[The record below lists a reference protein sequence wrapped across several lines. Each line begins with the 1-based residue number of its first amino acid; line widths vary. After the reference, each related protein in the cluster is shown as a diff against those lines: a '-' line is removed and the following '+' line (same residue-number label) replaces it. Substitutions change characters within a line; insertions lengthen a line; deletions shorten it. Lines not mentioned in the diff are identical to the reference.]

1 MDELFFKKDEQS
13 VISVSELNKKAK
25 SLLEKGIP
33 KLWIEGEISNLAKP
47 ASGHMYF
54 SLKDEMSQI
63 RCAWFRQRQLQNT
76 LNIVNGSKMLALG
89 KIGLYEP
96 RGEYQFIV
104 EKMEIAGEGDLK
116 RKYEDLKRKLSAEG
130 IFSEE
135 NKSELPN
142 LPKRIGVITSP
153 SGAAV
158 QDILTVLNRR
168 FPIIPI
174 IIFPV
179 AVQGEQAAPQIQNA
193 LEKANFRA
201 DCDLLILARGGG
213 SLEDLWAF
221 NEEIV
226 ARAIFDSEIPIISAI
241 GHETDVTISD
251 FTADLRAPTPSGAAE
266 LAVPD
271 QHDWIKSID
280 NISEKINTIITQ
292 QINSKSQ
299 LSDWINKRLSQSSPM
314 MTVKRQIEKSNNLQK
329 MLSSSILQNL
339 SRQEK
344 NIHQLKSNLN
354 EVSPR
359 LKIHTQLSRIKEL
372 NQKITSCSDHL
383 LEGLNNRIKLAS
395 KTLNSVSPLRTLDR
409 GYAIARDAKTKNVIM
424 SADAIEIE
432 NDIEVKLA
440 KGEIKVTVI
449 EKHSD

>member
-1 MDELFFKKDEQS
+1 MDELIFKKDEQS

-63 RCAWFRQRQLQNT
+63 RCAWFKQRQLQNT
-76 LNIVNGSKMLALG
+76 LNIVNGTKMLALG

-116 RKYEDLKRKLSAEG
+116 RKYEDLKKKLSAEG

-142 LPKRIGVITSP
+142 LPKKIGVITSP

-271 QHDWIKSID
+271 QYDWIKSID

-299 LSDWINKRLSQSSPM
+299 LSDWINKRLSQSSPK
-314 MTVKRQIEKSNNLQK
+314 MTVKRQIEKSNNLK
-329 MLSSSILQNL
+329 KILSNSILQNL
-339 SRQEK
+339 SKQDK

-449 EKHSD
+449 EKYSD

>member
-1 MDELFFKKDEQS
+1 MDELIFKKDAQS
-13 VISVSELNKKAK
+13 IISVSELNKKAK

-63 RCAWFRQRQLQNT
+63 RCAWFKQRQLQNT

-142 LPKRIGVITSP
+142 LPKKIGVITSP
-153 SGAAV
+153 SGAAI

-329 MLSSSILQNL
+329 MLSSSIFQNL

-383 LEGLNNRIKLAS
+383 LEGLNNRINLAS

>member
-1 MDELFFKKDEQS
+1 MDELIFKKDEQS

-63 RCAWFRQRQLQNT
+63 RCAWFKQRQLQNT
-76 LNIVNGSKMLALG
+76 LNIANGSKMLALG

-116 RKYEDLKRKLSAEG
+116 RKYEDLKKKLSAEG

-142 LPKRIGVITSP
+142 LPKKIGVITSP

-179 AVQGEQAAPQIQNA
+179 AVQGQQAAPQIQNA

-241 GHETDVTISD
+241 GHETDITISD

-299 LSDWINKRLSQSSPM
+299 LSDWINKRLSQSSPK
-314 MTVKRQIEKSNNLQK
+314 MTVKRQIEKSNNLK
-329 MLSSSILQNL
+329 KILSSSILQNL
-339 SRQEK
+339 SKQDK

-424 SADAIEIE
+424 SADNIEIE

-440 KGEIKVTVI
+440 KGKIKVTVI

>member
-1 MDELFFKKDEQS
+1 MDELIFEKDEQS

-63 RCAWFRQRQLQNT
+63 RCAWFKQRQLQNT

-142 LPKRIGVITSP
+142 LPKKIGVITSP

-354 EVSPR
+354 GVSPR

-424 SADAIEIE
+424 SADTIEIE

>member
-1 MDELFFKKDEQS
+1 MDELIFKKDEQS
-13 VISVSELNKKAK
+13 VISISELNKKAK

-63 RCAWFRQRQLQNT
+63 RCAWFKQRQLQNT

-116 RKYEDLKRKLSAEG
+116 RKYEDLKKKLSAEG

-142 LPKRIGVITSP
+142 LPKKIGVITSP

-383 LEGLNNRIKLAS
+383 LEGLNNRINLAS

-409 GYAIARDAKTKNVIM
+409 GYAIARDAKTKNVIT

>member
-1 MDELFFKKDEQS
+1 MDELIFKKDEQS

-25 SLLEKGIP
+25 SLLDKGIP

-63 RCAWFRQRQLQNT
+63 RCAWFKQRQLQNT

-104 EKMEIAGEGDLK
+104 EKMEIAGAGDLK

-193 LEKANFRA
+193 LKKANLRA

-424 SADAIEIE
+424 SADTIEIE

-449 EKHSD
+449 EKYSD

>member
-1 MDELFFKKDEQS
+1 MDELIFKKDEQS

-63 RCAWFRQRQLQNT
+63 RCAWFKQRQLQNT
-76 LNIVNGSKMLALG
+76 LNIANGSKMLALG

-116 RKYEDLKRKLSAEG
+116 RKYEDLKKKLSAEG

-280 NISEKINTIITQ
+280 NISEKMNTIITQ

-329 MLSSSILQNL
+329 MLSSSIFQNL

-359 LKIHTQLSRIKEL
+359 LKIHTQLSRVKEL

>member
-25 SLLEKGIP
+25 SLLDKGIP

-63 RCAWFRQRQLQNT
+63 RCAWFKQRQLQNT

-424 SADAIEIE
+424 SADTIEIE

>member
-1 MDELFFKKDEQS
+1 MDELIFKKDEQS

-63 RCAWFRQRQLQNT
+63 RCAWFKQRQLQNT
-76 LNIVNGSKMLALG
+76 LNIANGSKMLALG

-116 RKYEDLKRKLSAEG
+116 RKYEDLKKKLSAEG

-142 LPKRIGVITSP
+142 LPKKIGVITSP

-179 AVQGEQAAPQIQNA
+179 AVQGEQAVPQIQNA

-299 LSDWINKRLSQSSPM
+299 LSDWINKRLSQISPK
-314 MTVKRQIEKSNNLQK
+314 MTVKRQIEKSNNLK
-329 MLSSSILQNL
+329 KILSSSILQNL
-339 SRQEK
+339 SKQDK

-424 SADAIEIE
+424 SADTIEIE

>member
-1 MDELFFKKDEQS
+1 MDEFISTQDELN

-63 RCAWFRQRQLQNT
+63 RCAWFKQRQLQNT
-76 LNIVNGSKMLALG
+76 LNIANGAKMLALG

-116 RKYEDLKRKLSAEG
+116 RKYEELKKKLSGEG

-135 NKSELPN
+135 NKSELPE

-158 QDILTVLNRR
+158 RDILTILKRR

-193 LEKANFRA
+193 LKKANLRA

-226 ARAIFDSEIPIISAI
+226 ARAIFHSEIPIISAI

-251 FTADLRAPTPSGAAE
+251 FAADMRAPTPSGAAE

-280 NISEKINTIITQ
+280 NIGDKIITIITQ
-292 QINSKSQ
+292 QINLKSQ
-299 LSDWINKRLSQSSPM
+299 LSDWINKRLSQSSPK
-314 MTVKRQIEKSNNLQK
+314 MTVKRQIEKSINLRK
-329 MLSSSILQNL
+329 MLSNSMLQNL
-339 SRQEK
+339 AKQDK
-344 NIHQLKSNLN
+344 NIHQLKSKLN
-354 EVSPR
+354 QVSPR
-359 LKIHTQLSRIKEL
+359 LKIHVQLSRIKEL
-372 NQKITSCSDHL
+372 NQKIVSCSDHF
-383 LEGLNNRIKLAS
+383 LEGLNNRMKLAS

-424 SADAIEIE
+424 SADTIEIE

-440 KGEIKVTVI
+440 KGEIKVKVI

>member
-1 MDELFFKKDEQS
+1 MDELIFKKDEQS

-63 RCAWFRQRQLQNT
+63 RCAWFKQRQLQNT

-142 LPKRIGVITSP
+142 LPKKIGVITSP

>member
-1 MDELFFKKDEQS
+1 MDELIFKKDEQS

-63 RCAWFRQRQLQNT
+63 RCAWFKQRQLQNT

-142 LPKRIGVITSP
+142 LPKKIGVITSP
-153 SGAAV
+153 SGAAI

>member
-1 MDELFFKKDEQS
+1 MDELIFKKDEQS

-63 RCAWFRQRQLQNT
+63 RCAWFKQRQLQNT

-116 RKYEDLKRKLSAEG
+116 RKYEDLKTKLSAEG

-142 LPKRIGVITSP
+142 LPKKIGVITSP

-280 NISEKINTIITQ
+280 NISEKINTIIAQ

-299 LSDWINKRLSQSSPM
+299 LSDWINKRLSQSSPK
-314 MTVKRQIEKSNNLQK
+314 MTVKRQIEKSNNLK
-329 MLSSSILQNL
+329 KILSSSILQNL
-339 SRQEK
+339 SKQDK

-424 SADAIEIE
+424 SADNIEIE

-440 KGEIKVTVI
+440 KGKIKVTVI

>member
-1 MDELFFKKDEQS
+1 MDELIFKKDEQS
-13 VISVSELNKKAK
+13 IISVSELNKKAK

-63 RCAWFRQRQLQNT
+63 RCAWFKQRQLQNT

-142 LPKRIGVITSP
+142 LPKKIGVITSP

>member
-1 MDELFFKKDEQS
+1 MDELIFKKDEQS

-383 LEGLNNRIKLAS
+383 LEGLNNRINLAS

-424 SADAIEIE
+424 SADTIEIE

>member
-1 MDELFFKKDEQS
+1 MDELIFKKDEQS

-63 RCAWFRQRQLQNT
+63 RCAWFKQRQPQNT
-76 LNIVNGSKMLALG
+76 LNIANGSKMLALG

-104 EKMEIAGEGDLK
+104 EKMKIAGEGDLK
-116 RKYEDLKRKLSAEG
+116 RKFEDLKKKLSAEG

-142 LPKRIGVITSP
+142 LPKKIGVITSP
-153 SGAAV
+153 SGAAI

-424 SADAIEIE
+424 SADNIEIE

>member
-1 MDELFFKKDEQS
+1 MDELIFKKDEQS

-271 QHDWIKSID
+271 QNDWIKSID

-424 SADAIEIE
+424 SADTIEIE

>member
-63 RCAWFRQRQLQNT
+63 RCAWFKQRQLQNT

-142 LPKRIGVITSP
+142 LPKKIGVITSP

>member
-1 MDELFFKKDEQS
+1 MDELIFKKDEQS

-63 RCAWFRQRQLQNT
+63 RCAWFKQRQLQNT
-76 LNIVNGSKMLALG
+76 LNIANGSKMLALG

-116 RKYEDLKRKLSAEG
+116 RKYEDLKKKLSAEG

-142 LPKRIGVITSP
+142 LPKKIGVITSP

-299 LSDWINKRLSQSSPM
+299 LSDWINKRLSQISPK
-314 MTVKRQIEKSNNLQK
+314 MTVKRQIEKSNNLK
-329 MLSSSILQNL
+329 KILSSSILQNL
-339 SRQEK
+339 SKQDK

-424 SADAIEIE
+424 SADTIEIE

>member
-1 MDELFFKKDEQS
+1 MDELIFKKDEQS

-63 RCAWFRQRQLQNT
+63 RCAWFKQRQLQNT

-116 RKYEDLKRKLSAEG
+116 RKYEDLKKKLSAEG

-299 LSDWINKRLSQSSPM
+299 LSDWINKRLSQSSPK
-314 MTVKRQIEKSNNLQK
+314 MTVKRQIEKSNNLK
-329 MLSSSILQNL
+329 KILSSSILQNL
-339 SRQEK
+339 SKQDK

-424 SADAIEIE
+424 SADNIEIE

>member
-1 MDELFFKKDEQS
+1 MDELIFEKDEQS

-25 SLLEKGIP
+25 SLLDKGIP

-63 RCAWFRQRQLQNT
+63 RCAWFKQRQLQNT

-193 LEKANFRA
+193 LKKANFRA

>member
-1 MDELFFKKDEQS
+1 MDELISTQDELN

-63 RCAWFRQRQLQNT
+63 RCAWFKQRQLQNT
-76 LNIVNGSKMLALG
+76 LNIANGAKMLALG

-116 RKYEDLKRKLSAEG
+116 RKYEELKKKLSGEG

-135 NKSELPN
+135 NKSELPE
-142 LPKRIGVITSP
+142 LPKKIGVITSP

-158 QDILTVLNRR
+158 RDILTILKRR

-193 LEKANFRA
+193 LKKANLRA

-226 ARAIFDSEIPIISAI
+226 ARAIFHSEIPIISAI

-251 FTADLRAPTPSGAAE
+251 FAADMRAPTPSGAAE

-280 NISEKINTIITQ
+280 NIGDKIITIITQ
-292 QINSKSQ
+292 QINLKSQ
-299 LSDWINKRLSQSSPM
+299 LSDWINKRLSQSSPK
-314 MTVKRQIEKSNNLQK
+314 MTVKRQIEKSNNLRK
-329 MLSSSILQNL
+329 MLSNSILQNL
-339 SRQEK
+339 SKHDK
-344 NIHQLKSNLN
+344 NIHQLKAKLN

-359 LKIHTQLSRIKEL
+359 LKIHVQLSRIKEL
-372 NQKITSCSDHL
+372 NQKIVSCSDHF
-383 LEGLNNRIKLAS
+383 LEGLNNRMKLAS

-424 SADAIEIE
+424 SADTIEIE

-440 KGEIKVTVI
+440 KGEIKVKVI

>member
-1 MDELFFKKDEQS
+1 MDELISTQDELN

-63 RCAWFRQRQLQNT
+63 RCAWFKQRQLQNT
-76 LNIVNGSKMLALG
+76 LNIANGAKMLALG

-116 RKYEDLKRKLSAEG
+116 RKYEELKKKLSGEG

-135 NKSELPN
+135 NKSELPE
-142 LPKRIGVITSP
+142 LPKKIGVITSP

-158 QDILTVLNRR
+158 RDILTILKRR

-193 LEKANFRA
+193 LKKANLRA

-226 ARAIFDSEIPIISAI
+226 ARAIFHSEIPIISAI

-251 FTADLRAPTPSGAAE
+251 FAADMRAPTPSGAAE

-271 QHDWIKSID
+271 QHDWIKSTD
-280 NISEKINTIITQ
+280 NIGDKIITIITQ
-292 QINSKSQ
+292 QINLKSQ
-299 LSDWINKRLSQSSPM
+299 LSDWINKRLSQSSPK
-314 MTVKRQIEKSNNLQK
+314 MTVKRQIEKSNNLRK
-329 MLSSSILQNL
+329 MLSISILQNL
-339 SRQEK
+339 SKHDK
-344 NIHQLKSNLN
+344 NIHQLKAKLN

-359 LKIHTQLSRIKEL
+359 LKIHVQLSRIKEL
-372 NQKITSCSDHL
+372 NQKIVSCSDHF
-383 LEGLNNRIKLAS
+383 LEGLNNRMKLAS

-424 SADAIEIE
+424 SADTIEIE

-440 KGEIKVTVI
+440 KGEIKVKVI